1 MASLF
6 FDFLNNFENNII
18 NFQRNFRLLNS
29 QINRGK
35 SVSKKYTNDSGK
47 WDCYVKAN
55 HDYINLLYC
64 TYVRAVYLI
73 RKRNWT
79 LK

>member
-6 FDFLNNFENNII
+6 CDFLNNFENKMK
-18 NFQRNFRLLNS
+18 NFPRNFPLFNS

-35 SVSKKYTNDSGK
+35 SVSKNTQMRMAYVT
-47 WDCYVKAN
+47 VKAN

-64 TYVRAVYLI
+64 TYVKAVYLI
-73 RKRNWT
+73 RNSYKGT
-79 LK
+79 